1 MKTTCKHNGIA
12 TPWIDINKMTGG
24 LQAGN
29 LIIVGGRP
37 GMGKTTFSLNIA
49 EHCAVGL
56 SIPAMYVSLGM
67 DFATVANRIL
77 SNVSGIPVTHISGA
91 EEIKQS
97 KFESPGLAVR
107 KTNEAPLYIG
117 TQMETVGLI
126 RNNAEGLNNK
136 NDKMLGV
143 IVVDYLQLMRS
154 SEQQCQAEL
163 EADEIIK
170 SLKILAQDL
179 NVAIV
184 LLSQISRRVDERPD
198 KRPISSDLRLSG
210 STEQHADLI
219 MMIFRDEYYRPETT
233 DKGIAEI
240 IFTEHRSGPIG
251 TVRLAYMPE
260 KMSFFNL
267 EDSCRGPVETN

>member
-1 MKTTCKHNGIA
+1 MEGKCIHNGVS
-12 TPWIDINKMTGG
+12 TPWVDINKMTGG

-37 GMGKTTFSLNIA
+37 GMGKSIFGLNIA

-56 SIPAMYVSLGM
+56 NIPAMYVSLEM
-67 DFATVANRIL
+67 DFAKISNRIL
-77 SNVSGIPVTHISGA
+77 SNVSGMSATHISGT

-97 KFESPGLAVR
+97 KFESLGLAVR

-126 RNNAEGLNNK
+126 RKNAEELNRK
-136 NDKMLGV
+136 NDKTLGV

-154 SEQQCQAEL
+154 GEERDQADL
-163 EADEIIK
+163 GAKEIIK
-170 SLKILAQDL
+170 YLKILARDL

-198 KRPISSDLRLSG
+198 KRPISSDLRLSE

-219 MMIFRDEYYRPETT
+219 MMLFRDEYYRPEST
-233 DKGIAEI
+233 DQGIAEL
-240 IFTEHRSGPIG
+240 IFTEHRNGPIG
-251 TVRLAYMPE
+251 TVRLAYIPE
-260 KMSFFNL
+260 KMQFSNL
-267 EDSCRGPVETN
+267 ACSYLDG